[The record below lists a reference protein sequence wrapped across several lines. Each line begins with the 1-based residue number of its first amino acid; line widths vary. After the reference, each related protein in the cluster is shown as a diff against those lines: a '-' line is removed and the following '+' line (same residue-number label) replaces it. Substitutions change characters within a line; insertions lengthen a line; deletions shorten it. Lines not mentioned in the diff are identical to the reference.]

1 MVFENFFQKQKK
13 PEPTPPPS
21 SPVIKTDN
29 DSRYINSLKDCKPTA
44 LEDYGYYFF
53 PERFGKE
60 HRLTIPQRILQLSI
74 PFDSASRDLAR
85 KIECEKYV
93 IKSIESNPLI
103 KTLVQALADHNCP
116 IDLSRHFSCEYCD
129 NAMPTGMFDPA
140 TNQIVVCQNQISYF
154 DSCIITG
161 LVQAFDYCR
170 NKVDVHNL
178 RHFACSQIRA
188 LNFTDCSLTKGCCK
202 LNELISNRMF

>member
-1 MVFENFFQKQKK
+1 MFEKLFNREKK
-13 PEPTPPPS
+13 VETPPPPPPP
-21 SPVIKTDN
+21 PVKPSIEN
-29 DSRYINSLKDCKPTA
+29 ENRYINMLKDNTPTE

-60 HRLTIPQRILQLSI
+60 HTLTIFQRILQLSI
-74 PFDSASRDLAR
+74 PFDAASRDLAR
-85 KIECEKYV
+85 KIECEQYIV
-93 IKSIESNPLI
+93 KSIESHPLI

-129 NAMPTGMFDPA
+129 SAMPTGMFDPA
-140 TNQIVVCQNQISYF
+140 TNQIVVCQNQISSL
-154 DSCIITG
+154 DSSIITG

-170 NKVDVHNL
+170 NRFDVHNL

-188 LNFTDCSLTKGCCK
+188 LNFTDCSLIKGCCK
-202 LNELISNRMF
+202 